1 MSLVKCPPCLSIRKI
16 INITGVHRWTLSPF
30 LKILRGKEHVMGVV
44 LGAGI
49 IYPKDTIILK
59 DLLFYYS

>member
-1 MSLVKCPPCLSIRKI
+1 M
-16 INITGVHRWTLSPF
+16 HRWTLKVSPF
-30 LKILRGKEHVMGVV
+30 LKVLRGKEHVMGAV